1 MSMNKIIQFFKEA
14 FGELKKVS
22 WPTRKEVWES
32 TQVVVASVLIISVF
46 LGLVD
51 VLFGF
56 LIKLVIK

>member
-1 MSMNKIIQFFKEA
+1 MAMNKIIQFFKEA
-14 FGELKKVS
+14 LGELKKVS
-22 WPTRKEVWES
+22 WPARKEVWES